1 MSVKTTQYQRPGARA
16 LIPALAL
23 LVLLG
28 AGCSEKETTAPE
40 EAAPAKEATQP
51 MVAPEA
57 APPAEAPEP
66 AATAPA
72 VEEPAADAP
81 AETQAAA
88 VDGEQIYKSSCQV
101 CHAAGVAGAPKA
113 GDKAAWA
120 PRIAKGNNALLSSV
134 MNGLNAMPPKGACMT
149 CSDDEL
155 RAALQ
160 YLVDQGS

>member
-16 LIPALAL
+16 LIAALAL

-40 EAAPAKEATQP
+40 ERRRKEATQP
-51 MVAPEA
+51 MVASEA

-81 AETQAAA
+81 ADPGRRRGRGA
-88 VDGEQIYKSSCQV
+88 DLQV
-101 CHAAGVAGAPKA
+101 ILPGL
-113 GDKAAWA
+113 
-120 PRIAKGNNALLSSV
+120 PRGRGRGCTES
-134 MNGLNAMPPKGACMT
+134 G
-149 CSDDEL
+149 
-155 RAALQ
+155 
-160 YLVDQGS
+160 